1 MKEPYKQWIDNAS
14 YESLL
19 HRWRFAIS
27 GDPFFQDDTGEYYAK
42 VMLEKKAALP
52 PGEAANCSKR
62 IGWER

>member
-1 MKEPYKQWIDNAS
+1 MKEPHKQWIDNAS

-27 GDPFFQDDTGEYYAK
+27 GDPFFQGDTGEYYKK
-42 VMLEKKAALP
+42 VMAEKKAALP